1 MKIGLII
8 HSRTGHTWS
17 VAEAVGQAL
26 RNQGHDVT
34 LERIAAADDAAA
46 KPEQVTFTSCP
57 DIRRYDALVIGAPVR
72 GFNINPVIRAYLSQ
86 LPAVGTKPAA
96 CFVTMHLKK
105 PWMGGNRALAR
116 MSGLCRDKGLET
128 RGQAIVSWSSPQREQ
143 QIERCVKSIETL
155 FASKEKA

>member
-26 RNQGHDVT
+26 RKQGHDVT
-34 LERIAAADDAAA
+34 CERIVAADDAAA

-57 DIRRYDALVIGAPVR
+57 DIRRYDALVFGAPVR
-72 GFNINPVIRAYLSQ
+72 GFNINPVIQAYLGQ
-86 LPAVGTKPAA
+86 LPSMGAKPAA

-105 PWMGGNRALAR
+105 PWMGGNRALSR
-116 MSGLCRDKGLET
+116 MRGLCRDKGLEVL
-128 RGQAIVSWSSPQREQ
+128 GQAIVSWSSPQREQ
-143 QIERCVKSIETL
+143 QIDSCVESIETL
-155 FASKEKA
+155 FASQEEA

>member
-26 RNQGHDVT
+26 RKQGHDVT
-34 LERIAAADDAAA
+34 LERIVAADDAAA

-57 DIRRYDALVIGAPVR
+57 DIRPYDALVIGAPVR

-105 PWMGGNRALAR
+105 PWMGGNRALR
-116 MSGLCRDKGLET
+116 QL
-128 RGQAIVSWSSPQREQ
+128 RGEVADLSVEIASKLIQRNFTPQDQ
-143 QIERCVKSIETL
+143 SALIEETL
-155 FASKEKA
+155 REIESGPRPS